1 MTSRT
6 SATKRTQVKAAADTS
21 EHQIAGDSAASFDIS
36 WRTNTHTHTH
46 THTRK
51 NIVSDKHPRRHAT
64 LEPTHRT
71 YSTSSRHPR
80 RHATLVQICYT
91 HISFE
96 SMGARQSVARPPED
110 QDELSVRGQLCVAGW
125 LYVTCRR
132 VITQPTLLHR
142 RRGGQLRC
150 LWMFARAALMLGTGS
165 ASSSE
170 ASKSSSP
177 RWGDSGH
184 AS

>member
-6 SATKRTQVKAAADTS
+6 SATKRTQAS
-21 EHQIAGDSAASFDIS
+21 EHKIAGHSASELTSAGEQ
-36 WRTNTHTHTH
+36 

-51 NIVSDKHPRRHAT
+51 KNKVSDRHPRRHAT

>member
-1 MTSRT
+1 MKLLLNDEPDISSKTNT
-6 SATKRTQVKAAADTS
+6 NKRTEICWRLGRELAS
-21 EHQIAGDSAASFDIS
+21 AGEQ
-36 WRTNTHTHTH
+36 TL
-46 THTRK
+46 TRK
-51 NIVSDKHPRRHAT
+51 STVSDKHPRRHAT